1 MKIKTKAILLIFIRI
16 LEKIDKKQ
24 KTNALI
30 ALVFAFMCY
39 VLLVKR
45 KLK

>member
-1 MKIKTKAILLIFIRI
+1 MKIFTFAVK
-16 LEKIDKKQ
+16 KIDKK
-24 KTNALI
+24 TNAFNCI
-30 ALVFAFMCY
+30 GFAFMCY

>member
-16 LEKIDKKQ
+16 LEKIDEKQ

-30 ALVFAFMCY
+30 ALVFCFY
-39 VLLVKR
+39 VLYSFG
-45 KLK
+45 